1 MKVYAFYHENTY
13 QRAIPTEEQNCYQE
27 MLLTDDKNTNK
38 LRESMNSQG
47 WFKGKSI
54 CDAWIP
60 IRIVIDEETKIF
72 PVGDCPFVH
81 GFYVEPVFSERA
93 VEALRDLLQSNGELL
108 PLLCDEGTYHV
119 FNTTTVVDAL
129 DEQRS
134 EFKPLQEL
142 DPDLFWKAPPDEMG
156 ITRHEFFSDKVA
168 DLSIFRIPFGS
179 NYAEN
184 YPLVTDRFV
193 QRVAASGLKGFEF
206 QLLWSSE

>member
-1 MKVYAFYHENTY
+1 MKVYGFYHENTY
-13 QRAIPTEEQNCYQE
+13 QRAIPTEEQNCYQQ
-27 MLLTDDKNTNK
+27 MLLVDDENTNRLTEFK
-38 LRESMNSQG
+38 NSQG
-47 WFKGKSI
+47 WFKGKTI
-54 CDAWIP
+54 GGDWIP
-60 IRIVIDEETKIF
+60 VRAVIDEDTRVF
-72 PVGDCPFVH
+72 PAGDCPYAPIL
-81 GFYVEPVFSERA
+81 YVVPIFSVKAIES
-93 VEALRDLLQSNGELL
+93 LRDLLQDNGELL

-142 DPDLFWKAPPDEMG
+142 DPDTFWKASPDEVG
-156 ITRHEFFSDKVA
+156 VIRHEFFPEKVA

-193 QRVAASGLKGFEF
+193 QRVEAAGLKGFEF